1 MKQDRQFTWMH
12 IKDKSGSHIVI
23 ATLKPTDD
31 QLLFGAELSLYLSK
45 EKTGEVQ
52 YTRKKNIR
60 RGHSLG
66 EAIVKNYST
75 IKINNIRERSINLF
89 ETAKRCN

>member
-1 MKQDRQFTWMH
+1 MKQDRQFTWVH
-12 IKDKSGSHIVI
+12 IKDRSGSHIVI
-23 ATLKPTDD
+23 ASLKPTED
-31 QLLFGAELSLYLSK
+31 QLLFASELALYLSK
-45 EKTGEVQ
+45 QKAGEVQ

-75 IKINNIRERSINLF
+75 IKINNIRERSLELF
-89 ETAKRCN
+89 ETAKRCD